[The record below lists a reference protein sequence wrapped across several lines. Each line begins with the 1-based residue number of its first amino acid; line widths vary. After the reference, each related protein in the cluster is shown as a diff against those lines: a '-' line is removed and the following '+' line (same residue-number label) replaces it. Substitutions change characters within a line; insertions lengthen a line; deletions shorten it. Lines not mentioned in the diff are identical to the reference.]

1 MRKYSI
7 PWCRSSEVTQ
17 GACKAALVSP
27 TLHSTGTQPCHLL
40 HCLLWVPSSV
50 TFTLW
55 SPELCTLYWCSFTA
69 CFLSIWH
76 LVLLQICT
84 GWSSMSGAACEAL
97 RHASWFDGSLHPLDV
112 LPGGFSS
119 ASLCSCAHTNGN
131 SWHLQTKR
139 NPKQNGCPRWLLL
152 FTIAALCC
160 SITSV
165 NAASELCFWWRFLSM
180 AFSSIPVCFERCGV
194 FHGLKD
200 SFPFVLCYHHYPLP
214 PHFALALQKLAHC
227 RCSSQNLQATI
238 TPTQRSVPQNR
249 LEDIPFTVCFLWVWC
264 FSFI

>member
-1 MRKYSI
+1 MKNAHGNTAFLGAGAVRSPRAPARQ
-7 PWCRSSEVTQ
+7 PWYPPLSTAQAHSPATSCTACSGCLQALRSHC
-17 GACKAALVSP
+17 GAQSCARYTDVLS
-27 TLHSTGTQPCHLL
+27 L
-40 HCLLWVPSSV
+40 
-50 TFTLW
+50 
-55 SPELCTLYWCSFTA
+55 

-97 RHASWFDGSLHPLDV
+97 RDASRFDGSLHPLDV

-165 NAASELCFWWRFLSM
+165 NAASELCFWLRFLSM
-180 AFSSIPVCFERCGV
+180 AFSSIPVCFEGCGV

-238 TPTQRSVPQNR
+238 TPTQRSV
-249 LEDIPFTVCFLWVWC
+249 LEDISFTVCFLWVWC